1 MAVVGILG
9 QTGGGAVKSASGGIT
24 TTGANNNIATY
35 TVTGLGFKPCAIN
48 VTCVAMGAQVMAV
61 CDKDYA
67 VVGIYAIT
75 GGVAFTSAFVPSSDG
90 FSVNVKH
97 NVNYTAW
104 TYNVVGT

>member
-1 MAVVGILG
+1 MAIVNVQG
-9 QTGGGAVKSASGGIT
+9 QSGGGAVKSASGGIT
-24 TTGANNNIATY
+24 TTGVNNNIATY

-48 VTCVAMGAQVMAV
+48 VTCVAMGALVMAV

-67 VVGIYAIT
+67 VVGIYAIS
-75 GGVAFTSAFVPSSDG
+75 GGATFTSAFVPSSDG
-90 FSVNVKH
+90 FSVKLRH